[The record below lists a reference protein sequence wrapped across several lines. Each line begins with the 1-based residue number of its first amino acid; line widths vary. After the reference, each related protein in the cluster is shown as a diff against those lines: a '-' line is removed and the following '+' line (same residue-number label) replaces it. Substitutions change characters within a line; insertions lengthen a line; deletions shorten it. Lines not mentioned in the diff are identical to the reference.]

1 LKDIGMLASTVGH
14 PVMKKSLGLIAIVI
28 AAVLGLGC
36 ANTQRRAFNAM
47 SHAQDI
53 SPAVTRSPMDG
64 PSEYFT
70 GRVHIEPLSSSDEHI
85 NASTAYVSFLPGA
98 RSAWHTHP
106 RGQRLIVTAGIGLT
120 QEWGKRVQEIHPG
133 DVVSC
138 PPGVKHWHG
147 ASATTAMTHI
157 AVTGSDEEGKNVTW
171 MEKVSDEQYRA
182 GATSRIAPQAPE
194 TTIEPLSAKEQTIP
208 RIAAFV
214 AVGDLPRLNASLNDG
229 FDAGLSISESKE
241 ILVQLYAYA
250 GFPRSL
256 NALGELM
263 KVAEA
268 RKQRGLEDAPGREPS
283 RATPVGDA
291 LLTEGTANQTHLSG
305 APVQGGLFD
314 FAPVIN
320 RFLRTHLFG
329 DIFERDNLD
338 WKSRELATVGALA
351 AMPGV
356 ESQLRAH
363 MGISLRVGL
372 TTGQL
377 RQVAQLLATQVER
390 AAGMRAHEAL
400 AQAVAAQQ
408 QTD

>member
-1 LKDIGMLASTVGH
+1 
-14 PVMKKSLGLIAIVI
+14 MKKSLGLIAVVI
-28 AAVLGLGC
+28 AAFSGTGC

-47 SHAQDI
+47 SHSQEI
-53 SPAVTRSPMDG
+53 SPAVMRSPMDG

-70 GRVHIEPLSSSDEHI
+70 GRVHIEPLFPADEDI
-85 NASTAYVSFLPGA
+85 NASTAYVSFQPGA

-120 QEWGKRVQEIHPG
+120 QEWGKPLQEIHPG
-133 DVVSC
+133 DVVTC

-147 ASATTAMTHI
+147 ASATMAMTHI
-157 AVTGSDEEGKNVTW
+157 AVTGSDEEGRNVTW
-171 MEKVSDEQYRA
+171 MEKVSDEQYRP
-182 GATSRIAPQAPE
+182 GATSGVAPQAQE
-194 TTIEPLSAKEQTIP
+194 TTTQPLSAKEQTIP
-208 RIAAFV
+208 QIAAFV
-214 AVGDLPRLNASLNDG
+214 AVGDLPRLNAALNDA

-263 KVAEA
+263 KVVEA
-268 RKQRGLEDAPGREPS
+268 RKQRGLEDAPGHEPS
-283 RATPVGDA
+283 RAVPVGDA
-291 LLTEGTANQTHLSG
+291 LLTQGTANQTQLSG
-305 APVQGGLFD
+305 ATVQGGLFD

-320 RFLRTHLFG
+320 QFLRTHLFG

-338 WKSRELATVGALA
+338 WKSRELATIGALA

-363 MGISLRVGL
+363 MGMSLGVGL
-372 TTGQL
+372 TAGHL
-377 RQVAQLLATQVER
+377 RQVAQLLATQVETSAGAR
-390 AAGMRAHEAL
+390 AYEAL
-400 AQAVAAQQ
+400 AQALAAKHQAG
-408 QTD
+408 